1 MILWTSSMWLVL
13 SLSSLLTLFI
23 WILFRCPLLIW
34 LGFVYLFGFLKES
47 ALSFLDLL
55 YCFLCYEL
63 IYFSLDFHYFLPST
77 PCWYSCAFFPRDFRC
92 TFQLLVSAFIISLWG
107 HLVLWTF
114 LFALFSLCHLKLDIS
129 YLHFHWI
136 P

>member
-63 IYFSLDFHYFLPST
+63 ICFSLAFHYFLPST

-107 HLVLWTF
+107 HLYYEHS
-114 LFALFSLCHLKLDIS
+114 SLYWFHCVPWNWVML
-129 YLHFHWI
+129 YFHFYCI
-136 P
+136 V